1 MEIFG
6 IPLQAFMGQLL
17 LGLVNGAFYALLSL
31 GLAVIFGLLG
41 IVNFAHGALY
51 MLGAFA
57 AWIMLDKFGINYWYA
72 LFLAPLVV
80 GLLGVV
86 IERLFLQHLYKLDP
100 LYGLLLT
107 FGLAL
112 IAEGVFREL
121 YGVSGQNY
129 NVPEL
134 LSGATNLGFM
144 VLPNYRAWV
153 VLVSLSV
160 CLGTWFVIERTRLG
174 AYLRA
179 GTENAPLVQAFG
191 INVPVMVMCTYG
203 AGAALAALAGV
214 LAAPIIQVNPLMG
227 SNLIIVVFA
236 VVVIGCPDHSGQ
248 PADGSNLIIVV
259 FAVVVIGG
267 MGSILGSVV
276 SGLGLG
282 LVEGLTRVFYPEASN
297 IVVFVIMVLVLMVR
311 PAGLFG
317 KES

>member
-6 IPLQAFMGQLL
+6 IPLQAFLGQLL

-57 AWIMLDKFGINYWYA
+57 AWIMLDQFGINYWAA
-72 LFLAPLVV
+72 LVLAPLTV
-80 GLLGVV
+80 GVLGVV
-86 IERLFLQHLYKLDP
+86 IERLFLKHLYKLDP

-112 IAEGVFREL
+112 IFEGIFREL

-129 NVPEL
+129 EVPEL

-153 VLVSLSV
+153 VLVSLTV
-160 CLGTWFVIERTRLG
+160 CLGTWFLIERTRLG

-179 GTENAPLVQAFG
+179 GTENAALVQAFG
-191 INVPVMVMCTYG
+191 INVPLMVMLTYG

-236 VVVIGCPDHSGQ
+236 VVVIG
-248 PADGSNLIIVV
+248 
-259 FAVVVIGG
+259 G
-267 MGSILGSVV
+267 MGSILGSVIT
-276 SGLGLG
+276 GLALG

-297 IVVFVIMVLVLMVR
+297 IVVFVIMVIVLMVR
-311 PAGLFG
+311 PNGLFG
-317 KES
+317 KEA

>member
-6 IPLQAFMGQLL
+6 IPLQAFLGQLL

-57 AWIMLDKFGINYWYA
+57 AWIMMDQLGINYWAA
-72 LFLAPLVV
+72 LVLAPLVV
-80 GLLGVV
+80 GVLGVI
-86 IERLFLQHLYKLDP
+86 IERLFLQHLYKIDP
-100 LYGLLLT
+100 IYGLLLT
-107 FGLAL
+107 FGLSL
-112 IAEGVFREL
+112 IAEGIFREL
-121 YGVSGQNY
+121 YGVSGQSY
-129 NVPEL
+129 PVPEL

-153 VLVSLSV
+153 VLISLVV
-160 CLGTWFVIERTRLG
+160 CLATWFTIERTRLG

-179 GTENAPLVQAFG
+179 GTENAALVQAFG
-191 INVPVMVMCTYG
+191 INVPMMVMLTYG

-214 LAAPIIQVNPLMG
+214 LAAPIIQISPLM
-227 SNLIIVVFA
+227 
-236 VVVIGCPDHSGQ
+236 
-248 PADGSNLIIVV
+248 GSNLIIVV

-267 MGSILGSVV
+267 MGSILGSVITGL
-276 SGLGLG
+276 SLGLI
-282 LVEGLTRVFYPEASN
+282 EGLTRVFYPEASS
-297 IVVFVIMVLVLMVR
+297 IVVFVVMVLVLMVR

-317 KES
+317 KEA